1 MAREY
6 DPKIDGPKIDEI
18 DLLETP
24 HASFEQIKE
33 IAEDSAEDEWKTVMH
48 KKYGKTHGKKMSA
61 KSYGPREV
69 FESFP
74 KIDEKKAKKAFIKQ
88 RAAEIIQKVEADKYL
103 WEKKSPTKMAQKYVD
118 AVEHSLGEFFHY
130 GYVKNFNEGKPASNK
145 EVVDFVKAA
154 VIKYGMLISGGYLLK
169 NMGFS
174 DEGKSKPSVDCDI
187 YVPHNTPDKFPEF
200 YDEMA
205 RLFNCDVNK
214 SGKFSIKHTITH
226 KLHGNRSFFFRKNGI
241 YSVFK
246 HGRNIDNKGNESV
259 NGKREIYAEMDL
271 VRAASHMTPEKIVR
285 GFDLSVCMNWYDGTD
300 IYCMDEPAINKVAP
314 GHLNY
319 SYVPLV
325 LGIKDEAGRADVP
338 NMTSRSRLL
347 KYILR
352 GYSFKYV
359 DPRTGE
365 THVFTTRDLANAVK
379 ELPLDKREKFYRS
392 NPNERPMNMP
402 VMNALVNVH
411 QNSSR
416 MMLNNRGFMTRRSG
430 RSLSPRVLSRSPSH
444 SRPRGRSRSR
454 SRSSNKNHSKKG
466 KHVKRKTRSKARSET
481 PFTGRF
487 SSPRR
492 NNSTKKYN
500 NNNERENK

>member
-1 MAREY
+1 MARKY
-6 DPKIDGPKIDEI
+6 DPKIDGPKIGEI

-24 HASFEQIKE
+24 HASLKQIEE
-33 IAEDSAEDEWKTVMH
+33 IAENSAENEWTTVTH
-48 KKYGKTHGKKMSA
+48 TKYGKTYEKKMNAMS
-61 KSYGPREV
+61 SGPSEV

-74 KIDEKKAKKAFIKQ
+74 KIDEKKSKKAFIKQ
-88 RAAEIIQKVEADKYL
+88 RTADIMQKVEADKYL

-187 YVPHNTPDKFPEF
+187 YVPHNIPDKFPEF

-285 GFDLSVCMNWYDGTD
+285 GFDLSVCMNWYDGTN

-325 LGIKDEAGRADVP
+325 FGIKDEAGRVDVP

-365 THVFTTRDLANAVK
+365 THVFTTRDLANAVR
-379 ELPLDKREKFYRS
+379 ELPVDKREKFYRS

-416 MMLNNRGFMTRRSG
+416 TMINNRGYMTRRHG
-430 RSLSPRVLSRSPSH
+430 RSLSPRVLSRSPSR
-444 SRPRGRSRSR
+444 SRSRGRSRSR
-454 SRSSNKNHSKKG
+454 SHSSNKNHSKKG
-466 KHVKRKTRSKARSET
+466 KHVKRKTRSRARSET
-481 PFTGRF
+481 PFIGRF
-487 SSPRR
+487 PSPRR

-500 NNNERENK
+500 NSNERENK